1 MPTENGDNCQYASCS
16 SRKLAFLIGE
26 GLKYII
32 VFTDIIFYFV
42 SNRSTNFKPIGWVIG
57 QR

>member
-1 MPTENGDNCQYASCS
+1 MPTESDENCQYASCS
-16 SRKLAFLIGE
+16 RRKLAFLIGQ

-42 SNRSTNFKPIGWVIG
+42 SSRLTNFTPIGWVIG